1 MQAHHGDGPALE
13 VDRGAERHAAAD
25 ATMVPIQSEPVPARV
40 EGDQER
46 VAHRHGRDHGIAV
59 QAPGIAEAGIVGDL
73 ASESET
79 ELHELDPERVARTE
93 AFGEVARR
101 VPIAG
106 AGHAEVHL
114 GEQGDGSA
122 GTAQKC
128 RGRGAVLAPLDI
140 PGRDPQRGRGRP
152 DRDRLSDLDLMQGR
166 D

>member
-1 MQAHHGDGPALE
+1 MRLTW
-13 VDRGAERHAAAD
+13 GASMEGAD
-25 ATMVPIQSEPVPARV
+25 
-40 EGDQER
+40 
-46 VAHRHGRDHGIAV
+46 HGR
-59 QAPGIAEAGIVGDL
+59 GIVGDL
-73 ASESET
+73 ASDPEPEF
-79 ELHELDPERVARTE
+79 HELDPERVARTE

-152 DRDRLSDLDLMQGR
+152 DRDRLSALDLMQGR
-166 D
+166 DQASRSIVTGSVVRSRCGSGQDGSSGLREVRD